1 MARWTY
7 GATTEESSPKSEAS
21 DATVLLDKDTVGH
34 LRAWRKAQAAEQ
46 LRWGGTWTDS
56 GRVFTAEDGA
66 GLTPAR
72 ITTVF
77 LWLAFRARLPPI
89 RLQDL
94 RHGAAL
100 IAHAAGRK
108 LKDS

>member
-1 MARWTY
+1 MC
-7 GATTEESSPKSEAS
+7 
-21 DATVLLDKDTVGH
+21 
-34 LRAWRKAQAAEQ
+34 
-46 LRWGGTWTDS
+46 
-56 GRVFTAEDGA
+56 TAEDGA

-100 IAHAAGRK
+100 IAHAGGRK